1 MNSPLTLESPA
12 VLKHIDIYQALINRM
27 AANSAACKQWAI
39 TLVSAI
45 LVFALEKGSAEAAAV
60 ALIPVLM
67 FCFLDAY
74 YLALERQFRNT
85 YSDFLDGLHGVED
98 DQGQKKVLDIN
109 SLYRITTT
117 GKLPAFF
124 KKALSSWAVMPFYVG
139 ICTLVFL
146 VFFLVVYFY

>member
-45 LVFALEKGSAEAAAV
+45 LVFALDKGPAEIAII
-60 ALIPVLM
+60 ALIPALM

-74 YLALERQFRNT
+74 YLFLERKFRGA
-85 YSDFLDGLHGVED
+85 YSSFLDKLHGNTLSTNE
-98 DQGQKKVLDIN
+98 
-109 SLYRITTT
+109 LYQVNVDK
-117 GKLPAFF
+117 KLPTNF
-124 KKALSSWAVMPFYVG
+124 LSSLLSWSVWPFYLG
-139 ICTLVFL
+139 MMGLAL
-146 VFFLVVYFY
+146 LGVVR

>member
-45 LVFALEKGSAEAAAV
+45 LVFALDKGPAEIAII
-60 ALIPVLM
+60 ALIPALM

-74 YLALERQFRNT
+74 YLSLERKFRGA
-85 YSDFLDGLHGVED
+85 YSSFLDKLHGNTLSTNE
-98 DQGQKKVLDIN
+98 
-109 SLYRITTT
+109 LYRVNVDK
-117 GKLPAFF
+117 KLPTNF
-124 KKALSSWAVMPFYVG
+124 LSSLLSWSVWPFYLG
-139 ICTLVFL
+139 MMGLAL
-146 VFFLVVYFY
+146 LGALN

>member
-45 LVFALEKGSAEAAAV
+45 LVFALDKGPAEIAII
-60 ALIPVLM
+60 ALIPALM

-74 YLALERQFRNT
+74 YLSLERKFRGA
-85 YSDFLDGLHGVED
+85 YSSFLDKLHGNT
-98 DQGQKKVLDIN
+98 LSIN
-109 SLYRITTT
+109 ELYRVNVDK
-117 GKLPAFF
+117 KLPTNF
-124 KKALSSWAVMPFYVG
+124 LSTLLSWSVWPFYLG
-139 ICTLVFL
+139 MMGLAL
-146 VFFLVVYFY
+146 LGVVR

>member
-1 MNSPLTLESPA
+1 MSSALSLESPA
-12 VLKHIDIYQALINRM
+12 VLKHIDIYQTLINRM

-74 YLALERQFRNT
+74 YLSLERKFRGA
-85 YSDFLDGLHGVED
+85 YSSFLDKLHGST
-98 DQGQKKVLDIN
+98 LNIN
-109 SLYRITTT
+109 ELYRVTVDR
-117 GKLPAFF
+117 KLPTNFLS
-124 KKALSSWAVMPFYVG
+124 ALLSWSVWPFYLGMMGLALLGVDMW
-139 ICTLVFL
+139 
-146 VFFLVVYFY
+146 